1 VISLSASDAHAGGST
16 SHKRD
21 TPLVGGAFSLGNRR
35 QDKARRRA
43 EAKAETGPEKTYV
56 DNSSRTDLAAS
67 VQHLSITYRTTF
79 ERVPT
84 FKNAIVRAGRGERA
98 LVEVQALKD
107 VSFDVPNG
115 TALGIIGANGA
126 GKSTIMRTIA
136 GILPPTE
143 GRVEVW
149 GRASTLLALGVGFNA
164 MLSGREN
171 VILGGLAS
179 GLSRREVEERARE
192 VAEWAELGDYI
203 DAPMRTYSSGM
214 FSRLA
219 FSVAVHMK
227 PDILMIDEALS
238 AGDAAFRE
246 KANAKMDELR
256 KSARAMFLV
265 SHGLQSIKDM
275 CTDCIWLHKGQVM
288 MRGEP
293 AKCID
298 AYTDFVK
305 VGKTPRTM
313 DEL

>member
-1 VISLSASDAHAGGST
+1 M
-16 SHKRD
+16 
-21 TPLVGGAFSLGNRR
+21 
-35 QDKARRRA
+35 
-43 EAKAETGPEKTYV
+43 
-56 DNSSRTDLAAS
+56 
-67 VQHLSITYRTTF
+67 TYRTTF

-115 TALGIIGANGA
+115 TQLGIIGANGA

-149 GRASTLLALGVGFNA
+149 GRASTLLALGVGFNSS
-164 MLSGREN
+164 LSGREN
-171 VILGGLAS
+171 VILGGLAA
-179 GLSRREVEERARE
+179 GLSRREVEERAKE

-246 KANAKMDELR
+246 KANAKMTELR
-256 KSARAMFLV
+256 ESARAMFLV
-265 SHGLQSIKDM
+265 SHGLSSIKDM
-275 CTDCIWLHKGQVM
+275 CNDCIWLHKGQVM
-288 MRGEP
+288 MHDTPE
-293 AKCID
+293 ACID
-298 AYTDFVK
+298 AYTEFVK

-313 DEL
+313 DEM